1 MMSEN
6 QLGCFYK
13 HPKEEWWWLSQGGN
27 NGKKTSDSV
36 YILEVEP
43 KGYCW
48 LKVQCERR
56 KESRM
61 TPGFYL
67 EQLERPGCY
76 FTEMLSFRLECSWKI
91 PWCLLRTLGV
101 EKRVS
106 RPPAESQQASEGRM
120 SMNSHGWM
128 GKRES
133 EKVASLREF
142 SPRKVEETSWNS
154 TRPHLFPLPTPHRNL
169 WRLRWA
175 ELKIPW
181 AGLGIFWSREPS
193 CTSIPSGHL
202 SFYFSCG
209 CPVLSSF
216 SWICSHEN
224 ACFLQGQKCGL
235 AIFFSP
241 APGILHLF
249 GHPPIWRLGKQDEN
263 G

>member
-6 QLGCFYK
+6 QLGCFCK

-67 EQLERPGCY
+67 EQLERRDCY
-76 FTEMLSFRLECSWKI
+76 FTEMLSFHIECSWKI

-101 EKRVS
+101 EERVS
-106 RPPAESQQASEGRM
+106 RPPAESQQASEAGM

-154 TRPHLFPLPTPHRNL
+154 TRPHLFPLPTPPR
-169 WRLRWA
+169 
-175 ELKIPW
+175 ISG
-181 AGLGIFWSREPS
+181 GLGGQNPRFPELDLG
-193 CTSIPSGHL
+193 CFKAEIPPVHL
-202 SFYFSCG
+202 FLLVISLSAF
-209 CPVLSSF
+209 PVVVLSWALSLE
-216 SWICSHEN
+216 SV
-224 ACFLQGQKCGL
+224 LMKM
-235 AIFFSP
+235 P
-241 APGILHLF
+241 AFCRG
-249 GHPPIWRLGKQDEN
+249 RN
-263 G
+263 VV

>member
-1 MMSEN
+1 MRQKWLSVSKKWEGGWWGHEGGDKSAKLGWAGNDPVALWLLLWVTWKALKHLWQRSGEILLTSVLRIDCRRTTMMSEN
-6 QLGCFYK
+6 QLGCFCK
-13 HPKEEWWWLSQGGN
+13 HPKEEWWWLSQGAN

-67 EQLERPGCY
+67 EQLERRGCY
-76 FTEMLSFRLECSWKI
+76 FTEMLSFHIECSWKI

-101 EKRVS
+101 EERVS
-106 RPPAESQQASEGRM
+106 RPPAESQQASEAGM

-154 TRPHLFPLPTPHRNL
+154 TRPHLFPLPTPPRNL

-175 ELKIPW
+175 EPKIPW
-181 AGLGIFWSREPS
+181 AGLGMF
-193 CTSIPSGHL
+193 
-202 SFYFSCG
+202 
-209 CPVLSSF
+209 
-216 SWICSHEN
+216 
-224 ACFLQGQKCGL
+224 
-235 AIFFSP
+235 
-241 APGILHLF
+241 
-249 GHPPIWRLGKQDEN
+249 
-263 G
+263 